1 MVIAV
6 LIELSSK
13 PRVNQAEHVVV
24 RKVRAGRGLPDCLF

>member
-24 RKVRAGRGLPDCLF
+24 RNVRAGRGLPGYLF